1 MAGKMWMIRGDGG
14 KLYDDFRDKQ
24 VAAIGWSP
32 FAPHVKPGLSR
43 EQLFDLYQ
51 ELEPQIK
58 PGTARSGTSQIWRF
72 VNEMQKGDWAITY
85 SPSNRTYLLGKIV
98 SDFEY
103 HAEWLEDG
111 MGIARQVKWNTE
123 EIDRDNLSD
132 ATRNTLGSTLT
143 VFRVPDFAVNEL
155 LQGKKPAPDVTPEV
169 LGSVNEGLC

>member
-72 VNEMQKGDWAITY
+72 V
-85 SPSNRTYLLGKIV
+85 R
-98 SDFEY
+98 
-103 HAEWLEDG
+103 
-111 MGIARQVKWNTE
+111 
-123 EIDRDNLSD
+123 
-132 ATRNTLGSTLT
+132 
-143 VFRVPDFAVNEL
+143 
-155 LQGKKPAPDVTPEV
+155 
-169 LGSVNEGLC
+169 LC

>member
-43 EQLFDLYQ
+43 EQLFDLYH

-85 SPSNRTYLLGKIV
+85 SPSNRT
-98 SDFEY
+98 
-103 HAEWLEDG
+103 
-111 MGIARQVKWNTE
+111 
-123 EIDRDNLSD
+123 
-132 ATRNTLGSTLT
+132 
-143 VFRVPDFAVNEL
+143 
-155 LQGKKPAPDVTPEV
+155 
-169 LGSVNEGLC
+169 